1 MIDSIGFDL
10 DGTLWDSTDSIT
22 KAWRTVAAEFGVHL
36 PDLEEMKSV
45 MGLNRIDLMKKL
57 FPDMDEK
64 ASADFFDRATVEC
77 VRELRLHGGKLYDGV
92 EETLRELSK
101 HYKLYIVSNC
111 QESYMNAFLS
121 YHKLGKYFCDFA
133 YEDPDTLSKGENIKK
148 VIARNGLTSSVYIGD
163 TQGDCNAAKL
173 AAVPFGFAAYG
184 FGTVDRYDYIFS
196 SFFDIGEILNSNK

>member
-64 ASADFFDRATVEC
+64 LSADFFDRATVEC

-148 VIARNGLTSSVYIGD
+148 VIVRNGLTASVYIGD

-196 SFFDIGEILNSNK
+196 SFFEIGEILNSNK